1 MIYLN
6 NYKLFVDKRTS
17 KKGNEYTALFM
28 EIDEKE
34 FLICYINNSLY
45 DYIKDLSK

>member
-1 MIYLN
+1 MIYLD
-6 NYKLFVDKRTS
+6 NYKFFVDKRTS

-34 FLICYINNSLY
+34 FLICYINTSLY
-45 DYIKDLSK
+45 DYINSLSK

>member
-6 NYKLFVDKRTS
+6 NYKLFLDKRIS

-34 FLICYINNSLY
+34 FLICYVNSTLY
-45 DYIKDLSK
+45 DYINNLSK